1 MKLVIFVRHGQSEA
15 NVGRTLSND
24 VNRNP
29 LTPLGVSQAE
39 SAAAELKR
47 LSKLSSFFTSP
58 VLRAVQTANIIAKDF
73 DLLPKVDERLMER
86 GFGSFNNKK
95 FESTEAMGKY
105 MKDEI
110 SSNYPLGLESW
121 TSLKSRT
128 KAFMGGLP
136 DGISIAVSHR
146 DPIAASLAGFE
157 KRYDDDMLSAQDLK
171 IPTASMTILDL
182 QAKRIIAIGS
192 DKLPAI

>member
-1 MKLVIFVRHGQSEA
+1 MKILILVRHGQSEA

-39 SAAAELKR
+39 STARELNR
-47 LSKLSSFFTSP
+47 LSNPSSIFTSP
-58 VLRAVQTANIIAKDF
+58 VLRAVQTADIIANGFSIK
-73 DLLPKVDERLMER
+73 PKIDDRLRER

-105 MKDEI
+105 MKEEI
-110 SSNYPLGLESW
+110 DANYPLGLESW
-121 TSLKSRT
+121 TSLKSRIG
-128 KAFMGGLP
+128 AFMDDLP
-136 DGISIAVSHR
+136 DGISIAVSHL
-146 DPIAASLAGFE
+146 DPIASSLAGFE
-157 KRYDDDMLSAQDLK
+157 DRYDDDLLPTGRLK
-171 IPTASMTILDL
+171 IPTASITVLDI

-192 DKLPAI
+192 DRLPAI